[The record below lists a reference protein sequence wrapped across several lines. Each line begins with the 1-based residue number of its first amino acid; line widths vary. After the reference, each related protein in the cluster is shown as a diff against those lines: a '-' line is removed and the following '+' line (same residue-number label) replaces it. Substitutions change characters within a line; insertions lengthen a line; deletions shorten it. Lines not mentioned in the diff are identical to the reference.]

1 MGSRNTKTLNR
12 EDLTKIPYEKNVVD
26 FIYREHEEIINRKVD
41 GTFGAS
47 ISAGNLGDT
56 PCEKGE
62 LCFDHN
68 RVVLSEETGSSNYI
82 NASYIDGFEH
92 SKAYITTATPDSEKK
107 ICNFWKMIWEH
118 QTEIIVMLNEP
129 DENEKGVFYWNLEE
143 RSTLYCGKLNIETL
157 YVQRLYPGHVITK
170 LIMTHEDG
178 GSLIVDHFLYKN
190 WQRVDI
196 LPSERDFLDLVNM
209 IRLYNR
215 FAETPESVKGNR
227 SPIVVHCSDGQERS
241 MAFCCIDVSISQILK
256 TGKVNLSAIVSRLNK
271 ERFNCLHYPNH
282 YCFCYS
288 VFYHY
293 FTFFM

>member
-1 MGSRNTKTLNR
+1 MLFESSTLGALLKMGSHNTKALDR
-12 EDLTKIPYEKNVVD
+12 EEPTKIPYDKNVVK
-26 FIYREHEEIINRKVD
+26 FIYQEHEEIINRKVV
-41 GTFGAS
+41 
-47 ISAGNLGDT
+47 
-56 PCEKGE
+56 EGE

-92 SKAYITTATPDSEKK
+92 SKAYITTETPDSEKK
-107 ICNFWKMIWEH
+107 ICDFWKMIWEH

-129 DENEKGVFYWNLEE
+129 DGYEKGVFYWSLEE

-157 YVQRLYPGHVITK
+157 NSQRLYPGLEITK
-170 LIMTHEDG
+170 LIVTHEDG
-178 GSLIVDHFLYKN
+178 GSLIVNHFLYKN

-196 LPSERDFLDLVNM
+196 LPSERDFLDLINT

-215 FAETPESVKGNR
+215 FGGILESVKGYR
-227 SPIVVHCSDGQERS
+227 SPIVIHCSDGLERS
-241 MAFCCIDVSISQILK
+241 MAFCVIDVSISQILK
-256 TGKVNLSAIVSRLNK
+256 TGKVNLSSIVSRLSR
-271 ERFNCLHYPNH
+271 ERFNCLHCADH